1 MHTQSAGAQPADA
14 PSAGTTSD
22 AGSTRRSFLV
32 VAHTGRDEVTQTLDT
47 VGRRC
52 ADAGITLRVLH
63 HDTRLPSASPDHPW
77 HPVDPERL
85 RATGVHVE
93 IVHAGPDSATGC
105 ELVLVLGGDGTF
117 LRAAELAYPAGVP
130 ILGINLGHIGFLAE
144 AEAHVIDDVLDR
156 LVAHDY
162 RLENRMVLDVE
173 VLDEQHGRSLGR
185 TWALNE
191 VAVQN
196 RSHNGVL
203 ELITEVDG
211 RPVSAY
217 GADGLLVA
225 TPTGST
231 AYAFSAGGPVMWP
244 DLEAILIVPSN
255 AHALFARPMV
265 TSPRSRIAVE
275 VDADGRSAVALC
287 DGRRILEV
295 PAGARIEVWRAASAL
310 KWIRIG
316 SEPFADRLV
325 TKFSLPVTG
334 WRGRS

>member
-1 MHTQSAGAQPADA
+1 MGDQP
-14 PSAGTTSD
+14 
-22 AGSTRRSFLV
+22 STGDRAFLV
-32 VAHTGRDEVTQTLDT
+32 VAHTGRDEVTQTLET

-52 ADAGITLRVLH
+52 AAAGIALRILDR
-63 HDTRLPSASPDHPW
+63 DTRLPADGDEPW
-77 HPVDPERL
+77 HPVDPQRL
-85 RATGVHVE
+85 RDTGVQVE
-93 IVHAGPDSATGC
+93 VIQADPAAAADC
-105 ELVLVLGGDGTF
+105 ELAIVLGGDGTF
-117 LRAAELAYPAGVP
+117 LRAAELAYPARLP
-130 ILGINLGHIGFLAE
+130 LLGINLGHIGFLAE
-144 AEAHVIDDVLDR
+144 AEAHVIDEVMDR
-156 LVAHDY
+156 LISGDY
-162 RLENRMVLDVE
+162 RVEDRMVLEIE
-173 VLDEQHGRSLGR
+173 VRDEAHGPVLGS

-211 RPVSAY
+211 RPVSAF
-217 GADGLLVA
+217 GADGLLIA

-244 DLEAILIVPSN
+244 DLEAILVVPSN

-265 TSPRSRIAVE
+265 TSPRSQIAVE
-275 VDADGRSAVALC
+275 VDARGRSAVAVC
-287 DGRRILEV
+287 DGRRMLDV
-295 PAGARIEVWRAASAL
+295 PAGARVETRRAQNAL
-310 KWIRIG
+310 RWVRVG

>member
-1 MHTQSAGAQPADA
+1 MTDA
-14 PSAGTTSD
+14 ALSQTAGTQGPSEETTMRES
-22 AGSTRRSFLV
+22 AARSFLMV
-32 VAHTGRDEVTQTLDT
+32 THTGRDEITTVVDE

-52 ADAGITLRVLH
+52 AAAGITLRILH
-63 HDTRLPSASPDHPW
+63 HDTRLPSVLPDHPW
-77 HPVDPERL
+77 RPVDPERL
-85 RATGVHVE
+85 RATGATVE
-93 IVHAGPDSATGC
+93 VVHAGPEAAAGC

-130 ILGINLGHIGFLAE
+130 ILGVNLGHIGFLAE
-144 AEAHVIDDVLDR
+144 TEAHGIDDVLDR
-156 LVAHDY
+156 LIAHDY
-162 RLENRMVLDVE
+162 EVEGRMVLDVA
-173 VLDEQHGRSLGR
+173 VLDRQEGVLGH

-203 ELITEVDG
+203 ELVTEVDG
-211 RPVSAY
+211 RPVSAF

-244 DLEAILIVPSN
+244 DLEAILVVPNN

-275 VDADGRSAVALC
+275 VEPSGRPAVALC

-295 PAGARIEVWRAASAL
+295 PAGARVEATRAEAAL
-310 KWIRIG
+310 KWVRID

-334 WRGRS
+334 WRGRN